1 MAILV
6 LAFDTTLVEQ
16 MLPSGMLSWYNV
28 LLVVGDLTYEY
39 HALRPTPFPTTI
51 HREHSCTGD
60 DCKVQ
65 RRRKLKGAQAQPLG
79 FLEVKIWS
87 LNEVGWIM

>member
-39 HALRPTPFPTTI
+39 HALRPTPFQTTI
-51 HREHSCTGD
+51 T
-60 DCKVQ
+60 
-65 RRRKLKGAQAQPLG
+65 P
-79 FLEVKIWS
+79 
-87 LNEVGWIM
+87 